1 MGLKVWRK
9 VPGRILLL
17 GLDIFTFMALI
28 YEGYNQGLSLMLEG
42 FSCILITTTR
52 CHGDRQWD
60 PRVHRD
66 GSDRDWE

>member
-28 YEGYNQGLSLMLEG
+28 YEGYNQGVMGTVSGTPG
-42 FSCILITTTR
+42 FIAMAQIGT
-52 CHGDRQWD
+52 
-60 PRVHRD
+60 
-66 GSDRDWE
+66 GSKVTNSTKQG